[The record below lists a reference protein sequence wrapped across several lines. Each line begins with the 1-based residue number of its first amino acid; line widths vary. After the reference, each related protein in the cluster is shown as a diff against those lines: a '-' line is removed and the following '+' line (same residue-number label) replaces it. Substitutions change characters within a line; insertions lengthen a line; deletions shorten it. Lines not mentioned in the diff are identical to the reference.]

1 MKAEK
6 LLRGEKIREM
16 NTEELKGKERE
27 FADHLFRLK
36 FQFASGQTDTLPSI
50 RVLRKNLAK
59 VKTILR
65 EREIAGARGSQA

>member
-1 MKAEK
+1 MKVEK
-6 LLRGEKIREM
+6 LLKGEKIREW
-16 NTEELKGKERE
+16 NPDELKEKERE
-27 FADHLFRLK
+27 FSEHLFRLK

-65 EREIAGARGSQA
+65 ERQTASTAKA

>member
-1 MKAEK
+1 MKVEK
-6 LLRGEKIREM
+6 LLKGEKVREM
-16 NTEELKGKERE
+16 NTEELKSKERE

-59 VKTILR
+59 VKTVLR
-65 EREIAGARGSQA
+65 ARELEAAGKS